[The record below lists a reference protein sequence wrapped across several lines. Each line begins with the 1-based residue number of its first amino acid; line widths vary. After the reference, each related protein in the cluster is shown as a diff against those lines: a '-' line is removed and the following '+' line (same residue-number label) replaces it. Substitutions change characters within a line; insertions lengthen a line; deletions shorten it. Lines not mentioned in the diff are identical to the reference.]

1 MKKIF
6 TLIAV
11 ALCALTASAKETVT
25 GFTPGTL
32 TFGGWGWNTI
42 TTLGQGE
49 VIDNGNGTADD
60 SGVTYFDASEHDYV
74 VFEYS
79 AATCAKM
86 KAIVQ
91 YNCKGTAGQWGAEF
105 NEGSQEF
112 VLNVNG
118 GIMAIEL
125 NADFSDKVFSIAMQ
139 DPGTAGTVDV
149 TDVYFAT
156 EEEYLAAKA
165 EADKIEKVLMLDEE
179 GGTHTLA
186 AGSWGWDGKWL
197 NATDISAFNT
207 AVIMVES
214 ITGHGQC
221 NFRTGDNEA
230 FKIDLP
236 ATETPK
242 AFTVD
247 ISAVSSIDQYAYQN
261 ANVVGKDKDDNDI
274 IEATTIVVKKVYLT
288 SKTKQEVDDEI
299 ATGISNMIAAPKA
312 QSNIRYNLLGV
323 KNGNGIYIMN
333 GKKYM
338 K

>member
-1 MKKIF
+1 MKKLF
-6 TLIAV
+6 TIVAA
-11 ALCALTASAKETVT
+11 ALCALTVSAKETIP

-32 TFGGWGWNTI
+32 TFTNWSWNTI
-42 TTLGQGE
+42 SSLGQGE
-49 VIDNGNGTADD
+49 VINNGNGTADD
-60 SGVTYFDASEHDYV
+60 SGVTYFDASDHDYV

-91 YNCKGTAGQWGAEF
+91 YNCKGTVGEWGPEF

-112 VLNVNG
+112 ALNGNG
-118 GIMAIEL
+118 GIMAIKL
-125 NADFSDKVFSIAMQ
+125 DADYSDKVYSVAMQ
-139 DPGTAGTVDV
+139 DPGTPGTVDV

-165 EADKIEKVLMLDEE
+165 EADKVEKVMVLDEV

-186 AGSWGWDGKWL
+186 AGDWGWDSKWL
-197 NATDISAFNT
+197 GTTDVSAFNT
-207 AVIMVES
+207 AVIEVES
-214 ITGHGQC
+214 VIGHGKI
-221 NFRTGDNEA
+221 NFLA
-230 FKIDLP
+230 FDIDLP
-236 ATETPK
+236 ASET
-242 AFTVD
+242 AYTVTAD
-247 ISAVSSIDQYAYQN
+247 ISSVASIEQYAYQN
-261 ANVVGKDKDDNDI
+261 VYKID
-274 IEATTIVVKKVYLT
+274 EASEVPDGETVIKVKKVYLT

-312 QSNIRYNLLGV
+312 HNNVRYNLLGV
-323 KNGNGIYIMN
+323 KNGAGIYIMN

>member
-11 ALCALTASAKETVT
+11 ALCALTASAKETVP

-49 VIDNGNGTADD
+49 VINNGDGTADD
-60 SGVTYFDASEHDYV
+60 SGVTYFDASDHDYV
-74 VFEYS
+74 VFKYS

-91 YNCKGTAGQWGAEF
+91 YNCKGTAGQWGPEF

-165 EADKIEKVLMLDEE
+165 EADNIEKVLVLDGE

-186 AGSWGWDGKWL
+186 AGDWGWDSKWL
-197 NATDISAFNT
+197 GATDISAFNT
-207 AVIMVES
+207 AVIEVES
-214 ITGHGQC
+214 VAGYGKI
-221 NFRTGDNEA
+221 NFEA
-230 FKIDLP
+230 FEIELP
-236 ATETPK
+236 ASETSYI
-242 AFTVD
+242 ATCD
-247 ISAVSSIDQYAYQN
+247 ISSISSIQQYAYQN
-261 ANVVGKDKDDNDI
+261 LYKSNPELAVPDGETVI
-274 IEATTIVVKKVYLT
+274 IVKKVYLT
-288 SKTKQEVDDEI
+288 SKTKAEVDDEI
-299 ATGISNMIAAPKA
+299 AAGISNMIAAPKA
-312 QSNIRYNLLGV
+312 QDNVRYNFAGQRV
-323 KNGNGIYIMN
+323 GNGAKFYIMN

>member
-1 MKKIF
+1 MKKLF
-6 TLIAV
+6 TIVAA
-11 ALCALTASAKETVT
+11 ALCALTVSAKETVP

-60 SGVTYFDASEHDYV
+60 SGVTYFDASDHDYV

-91 YNCKGTAGQWGAEF
+91 YNCKGTAGQWGPEF

-165 EADKIEKVLMLDEE
+165 EADNIEKVLVLDGE

-186 AGSWGWDGKWL
+186 AGDWGWDSKWL
-197 NATDISAFNT
+197 GARDISTFNT
-207 AVIMVES
+207 AVIEVES
-214 ITGHGQC
+214 VTGHGKI
-221 NFRTGDNEA
+221 NFEA
-230 FKIDLP
+230 FEIDLP
-236 ATETPK
+236 ASET
-242 AFTVD
+242 AYTATFD
-247 ISAVSSIDQYAYQN
+247 ISSISSIQQYAYQN
-261 ANVVGKDKDDNDI
+261 LFKSSDEVEKPDGETV
-274 IEATTIVVKKVYLT
+274 IVVKKVYLT

-299 ATGISNMIAAPKA
+299 ATGISNMIAAPA
-312 QSNIRYNLLGV
+312 SQSNVRYNLLGV

>member
-1 MKKIF
+1 MKKLF
-6 TLIAV
+6 TIVAA
-11 ALCALTASAKETVT
+11 ALCALTVSAKETIPN
-25 GFTPGTL
+25 FTPSTM
-32 TFGGWGWNTI
+32 TFGGWSWNTI
-42 TTLGQGE
+42 SSLGQGE
-49 VIDNGNGTADD
+49 VINNGNGTADD
-60 SGVTYFDASEHDYV
+60 SGVTYFDASDHDYV

-91 YNCKGTAGQWGAEF
+91 YNCKGTAGEWGPEF

-125 NADFSDKVFSIAMQ
+125 NADYSDKVYSIAMQ
-139 DPGTAGTVDV
+139 DPGTPGTVDV

-165 EADKIEKVLMLDEE
+165 EADKIEKVMVLDGE

-186 AGSWGWDGKWL
+186 AGDWGWDSKWL
-197 NATDISAFNT
+197 GTTDISAFNT
-207 AVIMVES
+207 AVIEVES
-214 ITGHGQC
+214 VIGHGKI
-221 NFRTGDNEA
+221 NFQE
-230 FKIDLP
+230 FEIDLP
-236 ATETPK
+236 ASET
-242 AFTVD
+242 AYSVTAD
-247 ISAVSSIDQYAYQN
+247 ISSVASIEQYAYQN
-261 ANVVGKDKDDNDI
+261 VYKIDEKSDVPDGETVIK
-274 IEATTIVVKKVYLT
+274 VKKVYLT

-312 QSNIRYNLLGV
+312 QNNVRYNLLGI
-323 KNGNGIYIMN
+323 KNGAGIYIMN

>member
-1 MKKIF
+1 MKKLF
-6 TLIAV
+6 TIVAA
-11 ALCALTASAKETVT
+11 ALCALTVSAKETIPN
-25 GFTPGTL
+25 FTPSTM
-32 TFGGWGWNTI
+32 TFSSWSWNTI
-42 TTLGQGE
+42 STLGQGE
-49 VIDNGNGTADD
+49 VINNGNGTADD
-60 SGVTYFDASEHDYV
+60 SGVTYFNASDHDYV

-91 YNCKGTAGQWGAEF
+91 YNCKGTAGEWGPEF

-125 NADFSDKVFSIAMQ
+125 NADYSDKVYSIAMQ
-139 DPGTAGTVDV
+139 DPGTPGTVDV

-165 EADKIEKVLMLDEE
+165 EADKIEKVMVLDEV

-186 AGSWGWDGKWL
+186 AGDWGWDSKWL
-197 NATDISAFNT
+197 GTTDVSAFNT
-207 AVIMVES
+207 AVIEVES
-214 ITGHGQC
+214 VIGHGKI
-221 NFRTGDNEA
+221 NFQE
-230 FKIDLP
+230 FEIDLP
-236 ATETPK
+236 ASET
-242 AFTVD
+242 AYSVTAD
-247 ISAVSSIDQYAYQN
+247 ISSVASIEQYAYQN
-261 ANVVGKDKDDNDI
+261 VYKID
-274 IEATTIVVKKVYLT
+274 EASEVPDGETVIKVKKVYLT

-312 QSNIRYNLLGV
+312 QNNVRYNLLGV
-323 KNGNGIYIMN
+323 KNGAGIYIMN

>member
-49 VIDNGNGTADD
+49 VIDNGDGTADD

-91 YNCKGTAGQWGAEF
+91 YNCKGTAGQWGPEF
-105 NEGSQEF
+105 NDGSQEF

-139 DPGTAGTVDV
+139 DPGTPGTVDV

-165 EADKIEKVLMLDEE
+165 EADKIEKVLVLDGE

-186 AGSWGWDGKWL
+186 AGDWGWDGKWL
-197 NATDISAFNT
+197 GATDISAFNT
-207 AVIMVES
+207 AVIEVES
-214 ITGHGQC
+214 VIGHGKI
-221 NFRTGDNEA
+221 NFLA
-230 FKIDLP
+230 FEVDLP
-236 ATETPK
+236 ASET
-242 AFTVD
+242 AYTATFD
-247 ISAVSSIDQYAYQN
+247 ISSIASIEQYAYQN
-261 ANVVGKDKDDNDI
+261 VYKSSDEVELPDGETVIK
-274 IEATTIVVKKVYLT
+274 VKKVYLT

-299 ATGISNMIAAPKA
+299 ATGISNMIAAPA
-312 QSNIRYNLLGV
+312 SQSNVRYNLLGV

>member
-11 ALCALTASAKETVT
+11 ALCALTASAKETVP

-91 YNCKGTAGQWGAEF
+91 YNCKGTAGQWGPEY

-139 DPGTAGTVDV
+139 DPGTPGTVDV

-165 EADKIEKVLMLDEE
+165 EADKIEKVLVLDGE

-186 AGSWGWDGKWL
+186 AGDWGWDSKWL
-197 NATDISAFNT
+197 GATDISAFNT
-207 AVIMVES
+207 AVIEVES
-214 ITGHGQC
+214 VIGYGKI
-221 NFRTGDNEA
+221 NFEA
-230 FKIDLP
+230 FEIELP
-236 ATETPK
+236 ASETSYI
-242 AFTVD
+242 ATCD
-247 ISAVSSIDQYAYQN
+247 ISSISSIKQYAYQN
-261 ANVVGKDKDDNDI
+261 LYKSNPELAVPDGETVI
-274 IEATTIVVKKVYLT
+274 IVKKVYLT
-288 SKTKQEVDDEI
+288 SKTKAEVDDEI
-299 ATGISNMIAAPKA
+299 AAGISNMIAAPKA
-312 QSNIRYNLLGV
+312 QDNVRYNFAGQRV
-323 KNGNGIYIMN
+323 GNGAKFYIMN

>member
-11 ALCALTASAKETVT
+11 ALCALTASAKETVP

-49 VIDNGNGTADD
+49 VIDNGDGTAND

-139 DPGTAGTVDV
+139 DPGTPGTVDV

-165 EADKIEKVLMLDEE
+165 EADNIEKVLVLDGE

-186 AGSWGWDGKWL
+186 AGDWGWDSKWL
-197 NATDISAFNT
+197 GATDISAFNT
-207 AVIMVES
+207 AVIEVES
-214 ITGHGQC
+214 VAGYGKI
-221 NFRTGDNEA
+221 NFEA
-230 FKIDLP
+230 FEIELP
-236 ATETPK
+236 ASETSYI
-242 AFTVD
+242 ATCD
-247 ISAVSSIDQYAYQN
+247 ISSISSIKQYAYQN
-261 ANVVGKDKDDNDI
+261 LYKSNP
-274 IEATTIVVKKVYLT
+274 EASVPDGETVIVVKKVYLT
-288 SKTKQEVDDEI
+288 SKTKAEVD
-299 ATGISNMIAAPKA
+299 TGISNMIAAPKA
-312 QSNIRYNLLGV
+312 QDNVRYNFAGQRV
-323 KNGNGIYIMN
+323 GNGAKFYIMN

>member
-1 MKKIF
+1 MIMKKFF

-11 ALCALTASAKETVT
+11 ALCALTASAKETVP

-139 DPGTAGTVDV
+139 DPGTPGTVDV

-165 EADKIEKVLMLDEE
+165 EADKIEKVLVLDGE

-186 AGSWGWDGKWL
+186 AGDWGWDSKWL
-197 NATDISAFNT
+197 GATDVSTFNT
-207 AVIMVES
+207 AVVEVES
-214 ITGHGQC
+214 VTGHGKI
-221 NFRTGDNEA
+221 NFLA
-230 FKIDLP
+230 FEMDLP
-236 ATETPK
+236 ASET
-242 AFTVD
+242 AYTVTAD
-247 ISAVSSIDQYAYQN
+247 ISSVASIEQYAYQN
-261 ANVVGKDKDDNDI
+261 QFKSSDEVEKPDGETV
-274 IEATTIVVKKVYLT
+274 IVVKKVYLT
-288 SKTKQEVDDEI
+288 SKTKAEVDEEI
-299 ATGISNMIAAPKA
+299 ATGISDVIAAPKA
-312 QSNIRYNLLGV
+312 QNNVRYNLNGQRV
-323 KNGNGIYIMN
+323 GNGAKIFIMN
-333 GKKYM
+333 GKTYINK
-338 K
+338 

>member
-1 MKKIF
+1 M
-6 TLIAV
+6 AA
-11 ALCALTASAKETVT
+11 ALCALTVSAKETVP
-25 GFTPGTL
+25 GFTAGTL

-49 VIDNGNGTADD
+49 VINNGDGTADD
-60 SGVTYFDASEHDYV
+60 SGVTYFDASDHDYV

-91 YNCKGTAGQWGAEF
+91 YNCKGTAGQWGPEY

-139 DPGTAGTVDV
+139 DPGTPGTVDV

-165 EADKIEKVLMLDEE
+165 EADKIEKVLVLDGE

-186 AGSWGWDGKWL
+186 AGDWGWDGKWL
-197 NATDISAFNT
+197 GATDISAFNT
-207 AVIMVES
+207 AVIEVES
-214 ITGHGQC
+214 VIGHGKI
-221 NFRTGDNEA
+221 NFLA
-230 FKIDLP
+230 FEVDLP
-236 ATETPK
+236 ASET
-242 AFTVD
+242 AYTATFD
-247 ISAVSSIDQYAYQN
+247 ISSIASIEQYAYQN
-261 ANVVGKDKDDNDI
+261 VYKSNPEDETINLPDGETV
-274 IEATTIVVKKVYLT
+274 IVVKKVYMT
-288 SKTKQEVDDEI
+288 SKTKQEVDDEL
-299 ATGISNMIAAPKA
+299 ATGISNMIAAPA
-312 QSNIRYNLLGV
+312 SQSNVRYNLLGV

>member
-1 MKKIF
+1 MKKLF
-6 TLIAV
+6 TIVAA
-11 ALCALTASAKETVT
+11 ALCALTVSAKETVP

-49 VIDNGNGTADD
+49 VIDNGDGTADD
-60 SGVTYFDASEHDYV
+60 SGVTYFDASEHEYV

-91 YNCKGTAGQWGAEF
+91 YNCKGTAGQWGPEF

-125 NADFSDKVFSIAMQ
+125 NGDYCDKVFSIAMQ

-165 EADKIEKVLMLDEE
+165 EADKIEKVLVLDGE

-186 AGSWGWDGKWL
+186 AGDWGWDSKWL
-197 NATDISAFNT
+197 GATDISAFNT
-207 AVIMVES
+207 AVIEVES
-214 ITGHGQC
+214 VTGYGKI
-221 NFRTGDNEA
+221 NFLA
-230 FKIDLP
+230 FEVDLP
-236 ATETPK
+236 ASET
-242 AFTVD
+242 AYTVTAD
-247 ISAVSSIDQYAYQN
+247 ISSIASIEQYAYQN
-261 ANVVGKDKDDNDI
+261 QYKSNPEVELPDGETVIKI
-274 IEATTIVVKKVYLT
+274 KKVYLT
-288 SKTKQEVDDEI
+288 SKTKQEVDDEL
-299 ATGISNMIAAPKA
+299 ATGISNMIAAPAA
-312 QSNIRYNLLGV
+312 QSEVRYNLLGV

>member
-1 MKKIF
+1 MKKLF
-6 TLIAV
+6 TIVAA
-11 ALCALTASAKETVT
+11 ALCALTVSAKETIP

-32 TFGGWGWNTI
+32 TFTNWSWNTI
-42 TTLGQGE
+42 SSLGQGE
-49 VIDNGNGTADD
+49 VINNGNGTADD
-60 SGVTYFDASEHDYV
+60 SGVTYFDASDHDYV

-91 YNCKGTAGQWGAEF
+91 YNCKGTAGEWGPEF

-125 NADFSDKVFSIAMQ
+125 NADYSDKVYSIAMQ
-139 DPGTAGTVDV
+139 DPGTPGTVDV

-165 EADKIEKVLMLDEE
+165 EADKIEKVMVLDGE

-186 AGSWGWDGKWL
+186 AGDWGWDSKWL
-197 NATDISAFNT
+197 DATDISAFNT
-207 AVIMVES
+207 AVIEVES
-214 ITGHGQC
+214 VIGHGKI
-221 NFRTGDNEA
+221 NFLA
-230 FKIDLP
+230 FEIDLP
-236 ATETPK
+236 ASET
-242 AFTVD
+242 AYTVTAD
-247 ISAVSSIDQYAYQN
+247 ISSVASIKQYAYQN
-261 ANVVGKDKDDNDI
+261 LYKID
-274 IEATTIVVKKVYLT
+274 EAAEVPDGETVIKVKKVYLT
-288 SKTKQEVDDEI
+288 SKTKQEVDEEI
-299 ATGISNMIAAPKA
+299 ATGISDMIAAPKA
-312 QSNIRYNLLGV
+312 QNNVRYNLLGI
-323 KNGNGIYIMN
+323 KNGAGIYIMN

>member
-1 MKKIF
+1 MKKFF

-11 ALCALTASAKETVT
+11 ALCALTASAKETVP

-139 DPGTAGTVDV
+139 DPGTPGTVDV

-165 EADKIEKVLMLDEE
+165 EADKIEKVLVLDGE

-186 AGSWGWDGKWL
+186 AGDWGWDSKWL
-197 NATDISAFNT
+197 GATDVSAFNT
-207 AVIMVES
+207 AVIEVES
-214 ITGHGQC
+214 VTGHGKI
-221 NFRTGDNEA
+221 NFLA
-230 FKIDLP
+230 FEMDLP
-236 ATETPK
+236 ASET
-242 AFTVD
+242 AYTVTAD
-247 ISAVSSIDQYAYQN
+247 ISSVASIEQYAYQN
-261 ANVVGKDKDDNDI
+261 QFKSSDEVEKPDGETV
-274 IEATTIVVKKVYLT
+274 IVVKKVYLT
-288 SKTKQEVDDEI
+288 SKTKAEVDEEI
-299 ATGISNMIAAPKA
+299 ASGISDVIAAPKA
-312 QSNIRYNLLGV
+312 QDNVRYNLNGQRV
-323 KNGNGIYIMN
+323 GNGAKIFIMN
-333 GKKYM
+333 GKTYINK
-338 K
+338 

>member
-1 MKKIF
+1 MKKLF
-6 TLIAV
+6 TIVAA
-11 ALCALTASAKETVT
+11 ALCALTVSAKETIP

-32 TFGGWGWNTI
+32 TFGGWKWNTI
-42 TTLGQGE
+42 STLGQGE
-49 VIDNGNGTADD
+49 VINNGNGTADD
-60 SGVTYFDASEHDYV
+60 SGVTYFDASDHDYV

-91 YNCKGTAGQWGAEF
+91 YNCKGTAGEWGAEF

-125 NADFSDKVFSIAMQ
+125 NADYSDKVFSIAMQ
-139 DPGTAGTVDV
+139 DPGTAGTVDL

-165 EADKIEKVLMLDEE
+165 EADKVEKVMVLDEV

-186 AGSWGWDGKWL
+186 AGDWGWDSKWL
-197 NATDISAFNT
+197 DATDISAFNT
-207 AVIMVES
+207 AVIEVES
-214 ITGHGQC
+214 VIGHGKI
-221 NFRTGDNEA
+221 NFEA
-230 FKIDLP
+230 FEIDLP
-236 ATETPK
+236 ASET
-242 AFTVD
+242 AYTATAD
-247 ISAVSSIDQYAYQN
+247 ISSVASIKQYAYQN
-261 ANVVGKDKDDNDI
+261 LYKID
-274 IEATTIVVKKVYLT
+274 EAAEVPDGETVIKVKKVYLT

-312 QSNIRYNLLGV
+312 QNNVRYNFAGQRV
-323 KNGNGIYIMN
+323 GNGAKMYIMN

>member
-6 TLIAV
+6 TILAV
-11 ALCALTASAKETVT
+11 AFCALTASAKETVP

-32 TFGGWGWNTI
+32 TFTGWGWNTI
-42 TTLGQGE
+42 TTLGQGD
-49 VIDNGNGTADD
+49 VINNGDGTADD
-60 SGVTYFDASEHDYV
+60 SGVTYFDASDHDYV

-91 YNCKGTAGQWGAEF
+91 YNCKGTAGQYGPEF

-156 EEEYLAAKA
+156 EEEYKAAQA
-165 EADKIEKVLMLDEE
+165 EADKIEKVMVLDGE

-186 AGSWGWDGKWL
+186 AGAWGWDGKWL
-197 NATDISAFNT
+197 GATDISAFNT
-207 AVIMVES
+207 AVIEVES
-214 ITGHGQC
+214 VSGHGKI
-221 NFRTGDNEA
+221 NFLA
-230 FKIDLP
+230 FEIDLP
-236 ATETPK
+236 ASET
-242 AFTVD
+242 AYTATFD
-247 ISAVSSIDQYAYQN
+247 ISSIASIEQYAFQN
-261 ANVVGKDKDDNDI
+261 VYKSNPEDET
-274 IEATTIVVKKVYLT
+274 IELPDGETVIVVKKIYLT
-288 SKTKQEVDDEI
+288 NKTKEEVDAEI
-299 ATGISNMIAAPKA
+299 GTGITEAIAAPKA
-312 QSNIRYNLLGV
+312 QNNIRYNFAGQRV
-323 KNGNGIYIMN
+323 GNGAKFYIMN

>member
-1 MKKIF
+1 MKKFF

-11 ALCALTASAKETVT
+11 ALCALTASAKETVP

-139 DPGTAGTVDV
+139 DPGTPGTVDV

-165 EADKIEKVLMLDEE
+165 EADKIEKVLVLDGE

-186 AGSWGWDGKWL
+186 AGDWGWDSKWL
-197 NATDISAFNT
+197 GATDVSAFNT
-207 AVIMVES
+207 AVIEVES
-214 ITGHGQC
+214 VTGHGKI
-221 NFRTGDNEA
+221 NFLA
-230 FKIDLP
+230 FEMDLP
-236 ATETPK
+236 ASET
-242 AFTVD
+242 AYTVTAD
-247 ISAVSSIDQYAYQN
+247 ISSVASIEQYAYQN
-261 ANVVGKDKDDNDI
+261 QFKSSDEVEKPDGETV
-274 IEATTIVVKKVYLT
+274 IVVKKVYLT
-288 SKTKQEVDDEI
+288 SKTKAEVDEEI
-299 ATGISNMIAAPKA
+299 ASGISDIIAAPKA
-312 QSNIRYNLLGV
+312 QDNVRYNL
-323 KNGNGIYIMN
+323 NGQRVCNGAKIFIMN
-333 GKKYM
+333 GKTYINK
-338 K
+338 

>member
-1 MKKIF
+1 MIMKKFF

-11 ALCALTASAKETVT
+11 ALCALTASAKETVP

-91 YNCKGTAGQWGAEF
+91 YNCKGTAGQWGPEF

-139 DPGTAGTVDV
+139 DPGTPGTVDV

-165 EADKIEKVLMLDEE
+165 EADNIEKVLVLDGE

-186 AGSWGWDGKWL
+186 AGDWGWDSKWL
-197 NATDISAFNT
+197 GATDISAFNT
-207 AVIMVES
+207 AVIEVES
-214 ITGHGQC
+214 VTGHGKI
-221 NFRTGDNEA
+221 NFLA
-230 FKIDLP
+230 FEMDLP
-236 ATETPK
+236 ASEN
-242 AFTVD
+242 AYTVTAD
-247 ISAVSSIDQYAYQN
+247 ISSVASIEQYAYQN
-261 ANVVGKDKDDNDI
+261 QFKSSDEVEKPDGETV
-274 IEATTIVVKKVYLT
+274 IVVKKVYLT
-288 SKTKQEVDDEI
+288 SKTKQEVDEEI
-299 ATGISNMIAAPKA
+299 ATGISDVIAAPKA
-312 QSNIRYNLLGV
+312 QNNVRYNLNGQRV
-323 KNGNGIYIMN
+323 GNGAKIFIMN
-333 GKKYM
+333 GKTYINK
-338 K
+338 